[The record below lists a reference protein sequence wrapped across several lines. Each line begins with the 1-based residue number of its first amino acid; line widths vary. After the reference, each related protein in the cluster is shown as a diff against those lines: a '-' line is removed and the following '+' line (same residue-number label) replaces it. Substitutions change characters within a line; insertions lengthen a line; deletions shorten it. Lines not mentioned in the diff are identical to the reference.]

1 MKGKSPMMKALIGK
15 QGNLPQQLQAKILA
29 SPATMK
35 KESPAMMYK
44 ESSMK
49 MKKESMAKMKKESS
63 MKMMK
68 NSPAKKA
75 VGNNPRDTIKKILE
89 PGIVKLNRVLKGGNK
104 NETFVHS
111 TQNAPKGSKIK
122 GDGKLIKKDTK
133 SKINLAPKSNKDK
146 KFDENKG
153 SGKNMIVKKPKAK
166 KKVSFAEAYKKR
178 DMKTYGNLSQ
188 SEYTKEAK
196 RQIANKKA
204 TTVSPK
210 EIGVGGKMSKGSKG
224 SYDAPKS
231 QMKGSVLG
239 PKTKG
244 GDATNQK
251 AVKTITK
258 TTPKVDVK
266 KATVT
271 EKKTIGPKNRVSV
284 KSAKASKKA
293 SVKNA
298 KQKSYE
304 TRKDKR
310 AAISDARKSGKAS
323 IKEARKDK
331 RDAKQAAKQIKKS
344 VRKESRADVK
354 KARLSN
360 KRENLQNKEDKK
372 SNKTIKKA
380 VKKTNKLVK
389 KTARKTEKL
398 VKKGVRRGTRAAKK
412 FIKEFNKENA

>member
-1 MKGKSPMMKALIGK
+1 MKTGPFKMKGKSPMMKALIGK

-49 MKKESMAKMKKESS
+49 M
-63 MKMMK
+63 MK

-89 PGIVKLNRVLKGGNK
+89 PGIVKLNRVIKGGNK

-133 SKINLAPKSNKDK
+133 SKIDLAPKSNKDK

-153 SGKNMIVKKPKAK
+153 SGKNMIVKKPKANSSQTKTK

-196 RQIANKKA
+196 RQIASK
-204 TTVSPK
+204 SS
-210 EIGVGGKMSKGSKG
+210 GKG
-224 SYDAPKS
+224 YDAPKS
-231 QMKGSVLG
+231 QMKGSTTTTK
-239 PKTKG
+239 KT
-244 GDATNQK
+244 T
-251 AVKTITK
+251 TTTK
-258 TTPKVDVK
+258 TTPKVDDK

-271 EKKTIGPKNRVSV
+271 EKETIGPKNRVSV

-310 AAISDARKSGKAS
+310 AAISDARKSGKAG

-344 VRKESRADVK
+344 VRKEGRNDVK